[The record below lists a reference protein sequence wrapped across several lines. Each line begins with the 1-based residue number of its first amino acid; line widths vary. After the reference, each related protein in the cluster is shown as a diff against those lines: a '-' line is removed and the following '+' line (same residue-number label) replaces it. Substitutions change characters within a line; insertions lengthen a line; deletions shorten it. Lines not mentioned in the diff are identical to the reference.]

1 MNVLKKIN
9 STFIKFA
16 IVGVVNTIVGMSIMF
31 ISYNVLHLGYW
42 FSSFLNFSLAS
53 ILSFFLNKN
62 ITFQSKGNTGT
73 KAIRFA
79 LNIAICYVI
88 AYGIAKPFTMFV
100 LKGQPVK
107 IQENIAMLIGL
118 GIFSILNYFGQKLI
132 VFK

>member
-1 MNVLKKIN
+1 MNVLKKID
-9 STFIKFA
+9 STFIKFV

-42 FSSFLNFSLAS
+42 LSSFLNFSLAS

-79 LNIAICYVI
+79 LNIAICYLI
-88 AYGIAKPFTMFV
+88 AYGMAKPFTMW
-100 LKGQPVK
+100 LLNGQPVK

>member
-1 MNVLKKIN
+1 MNVLKKID

-16 IVGVVNTIVGMSIMF
+16 IVGCINSVVGMSIMF

-42 FSSFLNFSLAS
+42 LSSFLNFSLAS

-79 LNIAICYVI
+79 LNIAICYLI
-88 AYGIAKPFTMFV
+88 AYGMAKPFTMW
-100 LKGQPVK
+100 LLNGQSVK

-118 GIFSILNYFGQKLI
+118 GFFSILNYFGQKLI